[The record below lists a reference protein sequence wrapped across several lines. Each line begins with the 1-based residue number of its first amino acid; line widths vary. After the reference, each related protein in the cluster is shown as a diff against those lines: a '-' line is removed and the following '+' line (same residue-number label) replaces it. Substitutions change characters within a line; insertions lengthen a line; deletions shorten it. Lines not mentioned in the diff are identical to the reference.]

1 LFFKRPDNKRKSIL
15 LSVFSGCMGG
25 LTMVFFNMAM
35 RELFNWNI
43 KNMPVDVLILYIL
56 AAVLGAAAEQASY
69 RIGEMKVVAVVR
81 LSFYIIYPVLGSIL
95 LFNIRADIIQFLAIA
110 ALILS
115 CYGIFKKR

>member
-1 LFFKRPDNKRKSIL
+1 
-15 LSVFSGCMGG
+15 
-25 LTMVFFNMAM
+25 
-35 RELFNWNI
+35 
-43 KNMPVDVLILYIL
+43 MPVDVLILYIL

-95 LFNIRADIIQFLAIA
+95 LFNISADIIQFLAIA